1 MKKIKIWILI
11 GLLLILIG
19 SNINANANNC
29 ASLTPTDA
37 FTDQTTTNETKNI
50 VTIPIPETEYDNIM
64 RIEIGW
70 RVSWTIEKIAQEIG
84 MDVNSFSKLNHLENW
99 SPKEKFPFGFFKCIP
114 YSDDETALVSWYGP
128 GFEGNRMANGERF
141 SSKNPTICAHK
152 VLPFGTKV
160 KLTRIETGKSIVVT
174 VQDRG
179 PFIDNRHFDIS
190 QGAAEKLCIIR
201 AGVALCRVEIVK

>member
-11 GLLLILIG
+11 GLLALIG
-19 SNINANANNC
+19 SNINANNY

-37 FTDQTTTNETKNI
+37 FTDQTINETKNI
-50 VTIPIPETEYDNIM
+50 VTPLAVPETDYDNIM
-64 RIEIGW
+64 RIELSW

-84 MDVNSFSKLNHLENW
+84 MEVDSFSKLNQLENW

-114 YSDDETALVSWYGP
+114 YSDCKTALVSWYGP
-128 GFEGNRMANGERF
+128 GFNGNRMANGERF

-160 KLTRIETGKSIVVT
+160 KLTRIETGKSIIVT

-190 QGAAEKLCIIR
+190 QGAAEKLDIIR